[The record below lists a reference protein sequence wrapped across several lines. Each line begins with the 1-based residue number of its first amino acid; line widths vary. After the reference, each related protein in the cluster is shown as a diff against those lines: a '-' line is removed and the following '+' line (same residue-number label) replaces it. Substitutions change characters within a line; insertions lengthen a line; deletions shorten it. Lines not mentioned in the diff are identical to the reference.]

1 MRSSA
6 STYRLLR
13 EKQPG
18 LQQCLTK
25 ALGEDPCRLA
35 TMYNPQEQDTYLR
48 THYIELNGTRLKR
61 NLSTVVRE
69 HIVAFFNHI
78 FPAFQAYYRSN
89 LHENV
94 TIIVAYKEAVST
106 DLFDLWH

>member
-1 MRSSA
+1 
-6 STYRLLR
+6 
-13 EKQPG
+13 
-18 LQQCLTK
+18 
-25 ALGEDPCRLA
+25 
-35 TMYNPQEQDTYLR
+35 MYNPQEQDTYLR

-106 DLFDLWH
+106 DLFRPLALNQINLLMLAYSDTPGSRPSST